1 MEGRPLAKCVC
12 PFSDRGRN
20 AKGILEKMIEGLF
33 GDYYS
38 DAPNTIF
45 TAYNL
50 SPRSCLMLKTANMK
64 SQPAYKTK
72 KMSRVTTVNENP
84 FRKKGD
90 DNSHDTAALD
100 RQGRRIIV
108 CNEIDDTWANAT
120 FKSRNSK
127 DKIGARGANCASIV
141 HFHPTYTIMFM
152 TSEKPSWHKTPKGSE
167 RDRIMPIRF
176 PNKFVDKGEEAAS
189 PGRFPKN
196 EDLDE
201 QVREE
206 TFAPGLLAILV
217 QRRVTLGAHLHNTV
231 TDLWLGSAATMN
243 PTTLP
248 LATMELTLDTQLNG
262 AGNFYSPTI

>member
-90 DNSHDTAALD
+90 DNSHGTAALG
-100 RQGRRIIV
+100 RQFVRKDH
-108 CNEIDDTWANAT
+108 EAPPLLQ
-120 FKSRNSK
+120 KSPENFRNLILETTRTQRK
-127 DKIGARGANCASIV
+127 A
-141 HFHPTYTIMFM
+141 
-152 TSEKPSWHKTPKGSE
+152 PKHL
-167 RDRIMPIRF
+167 P
-176 PNKFVDKGEEAAS
+176 
-189 PGRFPKN
+189 
-196 EDLDE
+196 
-201 QVREE
+201 
-206 TFAPGLLAILV
+206 V
-217 QRRVTLGAHLHNTV
+217 QRPDPLLSFRHRLRAAMTHRRLSTS
-231 TDLWLGSAATMN
+231 TDGKIATN
-243 PTTLP
+243 FTP
-248 LATMELTLDTQLNG
+248 LDNISTR
-262 AGNFYSPTI
+262 